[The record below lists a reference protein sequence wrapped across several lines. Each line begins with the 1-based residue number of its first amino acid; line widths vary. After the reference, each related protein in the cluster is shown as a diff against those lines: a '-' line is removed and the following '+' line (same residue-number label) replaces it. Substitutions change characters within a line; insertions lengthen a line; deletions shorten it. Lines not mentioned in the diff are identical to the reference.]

1 MTANQLQMTDQQDT
15 PGDHPRTH
23 DVDQPEGLWE
33 DMRDVEYRVVG
44 PPGTGKTTWLG
55 NQVKLA
61 VSNEQEVMIVSL
73 TKSAAAEIS
82 GRDLPI
88 SPENLGTLHSICY
101 RSLQRP
107 SIAESKENLADW
119 NERYPN
125 FALSISSKNSNVDL
139 DNLETVYGSTSADNL
154 LAEYQIARAKMNNQ
168 MSAGARYFGE
178 KWEEWKKEK
187 YLLDFTD
194 LIETCLHD
202 VPAAPMNPDIIFVD
216 EAQDLDMLEMSLIRK
231 WGLAAGKLVV
241 VGDPDQAIF
250 TWRGADPRAF
260 SAQNLPEDH
269 RWVLGQSHRLSKM
282 VHQQAVSWINQSD
295 NREQV
300 IYKPRNQEGEVR
312 SIRSDWNS
320 PEDTIKDAE
329 KYIADGKKVMFLASC
344 SYMLQPLIG
353 EMRRQGMPFHNP
365 YRVMN
370 GAWNPLAKRKNMSSA
385 ADRIVHFL
393 NMYLEASWTPEQLE
407 NWLKNM
413 KTKEIFT
420 ARGKDWVKSM
430 NKFSRELIDYDDLER
445 ILTPETLEAGM
456 TGDLSWYENHL
467 KSNKIK
473 GSEFPLQVLRASGND
488 IDSLRDEPKALIGT
502 VHSTK
507 GGESDV
513 VYIFPDISKAGARE
527 WNGTTAQQAYV
538 YRLFYV
544 AMTRARE
551 TLVLCAPKENEEAVT
566 F

>member
-1 MTANQLQMTDQQDT
+1 MTANQTEMKDQQ
-15 PGDHPRTH
+15 
-23 DVDQPEGLWE
+23 VDQPEGLWE
-33 DMRDVEYRVVG
+33 DMQEVEYRVVG
-44 PPGTGKTTWLG
+44 PPGCGKTTWLG
-55 NQVKLA
+55 KQVELA

-107 SIAESKENLADW
+107 TIAESKDNLHDW

-125 FALSISSKNSNVDL
+125 MALSISSKNSNVDL

-154 LAEYQIARAKMNNQ
+154 LAEYQIARARMNNQ
-168 MSAGARYFGE
+168 MSTGARYLGE

-202 VPAAPMNPDIIFVD
+202 VATAPMDPDIIFVD

-260 SAQNLPEDH
+260 AGQALPDDH

-282 VHQQAVSWINQSD
+282 VHNQAVSWIDQSD

-300 IYKPRNQEGEVR
+300 IYSPREEEGEVR

-320 PEDTIKDAE
+320 PEDTILDAE
-329 KYIADGKKVMFLASC
+329 KYMAQGKKVMFLASC
-344 SYMLQPLIG
+344 SYMLQPLIKA
-353 EMRRQGMPFHNP
+353 MRNQGIPFHNP
-365 YRVMN
+365 YRTMN

-393 NMYLEASWTPEQLE
+393 TMSQEASWTPEQLA

-413 KTKEIFT
+413 KTKDIFT
-420 ARGKDWVKSM
+420 
-430 NKFSRELIDYDDLER
+430 
-445 ILTPETLEAGM
+445 P
-456 TGDLSWYENHL
+456 
-467 KSNKIK
+467 
-473 GSEFPLQVLRASGND
+473 
-488 IDSLRDEPKALIGT
+488 
-502 VHSTK
+502 
-507 GGESDV
+507 
-513 VYIFPDISKAGARE
+513 
-527 WNGTTAQQAYV
+527 
-538 YRLFYV
+538 
-544 AMTRARE
+544 RAR
-551 TLVLCAPKENEEAVT
+551 TG
-566 F
+566 

>member
-1 MTANQLQMTDQQDT
+1 MTTNQTEMTDQ
-15 PGDHPRTH
+15 R
-23 DVDQPEGLWE
+23 VDQPEDLWE
-33 DMRDVEYRVVG
+33 DMQEVEYRVVG
-44 PPGTGKTTWLG
+44 PPGCGKTTWLG
-55 NQVKLA
+55 KQVELA

-107 SIAESKENLADW
+107 TIAESKDNLLDW

-125 FALSISSKNSNVDL
+125 MALSISSKNSNVDL

-154 LAEYQIARAKMNNQ
+154 LAEYQIARARMNNQ
-168 MSAGARYFGE
+168 MSTGARYLGE

-202 VPAAPMNPDIIFVD
+202 VATAPMDPDIIFVD

-260 SAQNLPEDH
+260 AGQALPDDH

-282 VHQQAVSWINQSD
+282 VHNQAVSWIDQSD

-300 IYKPRNQEGEVR
+300 IYSPREEEGEVR

-320 PEDTIKDAE
+320 PEDTILDAE
-329 KYIADGKKVMFLASC
+329 KYMAQGKKVMFLASC
-344 SYMLQPLIG
+344 SYMLQPLIKA
-353 EMRRQGMPFHNP
+353 MRNQGIPFHNP
-365 YRVMN
+365 YRTMN

-393 NMYLEASWTPEQLE
+393 TMSQEASWTPEQLA

-413 KTKEIFT
+413 KTKDIFT
-420 ARGKDWVKSM
+420 PTGKDWVKGM
-430 NKFSRELIDYDDLER
+430 NKFSKEQIDYNDLEM
-445 ILTPETLEAGM
+445 ILTPETLQAGM
-456 TGDLSWYENHL
+456 EGDLNWYENHL
-467 KSNKIK
+467 VSSKIK
-473 GSEFPLQVLRASGND
+473 GSEFPLQVLRASEND
-488 IDSLRDEPKALIGT
+488 IDSLREEPKALVGT
-502 VHSTK
+502 IHSVK
-507 GGESDV
+507 GGEAEV
-513 VYIFPDISKAGARE
+513 VYLFPDVSLAGARE
-527 WNGTTAQQAYV
+527 WNGNNNQKAYV

-544 AMTRARE
+544 GMTRAKE
-551 TLVLCAPKENEEAVT
+551 TLVLCAPREDEEAVT